1 MAKINKSDLIKLQ
14 VLKAMQNLVKSGLY
28 KSCVFI
34 STDSI
39 KSLGIEVYCKNG
51 VWTPYML
58 NFEPCE
64 EGGVLIGHCE
74 GELEISKELNNYTL
88 ISFTV
93 YHG

>member
-1 MAKINKSDLIKLQ
+1 MPKINKSDLIKLQ
-14 VLKAMQNLVKSGLY
+14 VLKAMQDLVKNGLY

-34 STDSI
+34 STNSV
-39 KSLGIEVYCKNG
+39 KSLGIEVYCKEG

-58 NFEPCE
+58 DFESCE

-74 GELEISKELNNYTL
+74 GEEEISKELDNYTL
-88 ISFTV
+88 TSFTV